1 MLSYCYSAPCIGASF
16 NFEKYFGWTNHMDY
30 LRCLEKRYTDRC
42 ETIDIG
48 NSVEGR
54 SLKVIK
60 ISSPSSNGKVKPA
73 IWIDGGIHAREWISH
88 SSVQY
93 LIYELVEKYDNI
105 KNREIIDGF
114 DVYVLPIMNPDGSV
128 FTVIYYQFHG

>member
-1 MLSYCYSAPCIGASF
+1 MLSYPYSAPCTGASF
-16 NFEKYFGWTNHMDY
+16 DFEKYFGWTNHMDY
-30 LRCLEKRYTDRC
+30 LRCLEKRYADRC

-73 IWIDGGIHAREWISH
+73 IWIVIAPTD
-88 SSVQY
+88 SSDK
-93 LIYELVEKYDNI
+93 L
-105 KNREIIDGF
+105 
-114 DVYVLPIMNPDGSV
+114 
-128 FTVIYYQFHG
+128 